1 MNHHKNKAYNK
12 IMNND
17 KGNEYLFRK
26 NILIVNIN
34 KKKKKYYNFNNES
47 FRESL
52 LKFIGQ
58 TITIFTTSGGISRY
72 GFTGVLIQVSLD
84 QIKLLTEIQT
94 APQISFKESSS
105 NEKEDEITLG
115 TAVNIP
121 INKIAAFIHNLI

>member
-1 MNHHKNKAYNK
+1 
-12 IMNND
+12 MNND

>member
-1 MNHHKNKAYNK
+1 MS
-12 IMNND
+12 ND
-17 KGNEYLFRK
+17 KGNEYLFRR

-58 TITIFTTSGGISRY
+58 TITIFTTSGGISGY

-105 NEKEDEITLG
+105 NEEEDEVTLG

-121 INKIAAFIHNLI
+121 ISKIAAFIHNLI